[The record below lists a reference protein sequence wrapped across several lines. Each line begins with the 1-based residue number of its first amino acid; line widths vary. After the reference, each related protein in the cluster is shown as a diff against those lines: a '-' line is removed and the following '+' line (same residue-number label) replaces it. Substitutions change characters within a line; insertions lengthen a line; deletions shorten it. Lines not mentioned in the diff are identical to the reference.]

1 MLSRKKVY
9 DVIDRERNYQDAEY
23 NPDAKTSSG
32 LTRRER
38 DQEVIVGIAMLREYV
53 NKASDVWVGT
63 KGSQFPAIQQVAK
76 IAAIAVRVLERAGGS
91 EELLT
96 KGLR

>member
-1 MLSRKKVY
+1 MNRHEVY
-9 DVIDRERNYQDAEY
+9 EVITTERNYQDATY
-23 NPDAKTSSG
+23 IPDEKTSSG

-38 DQEVIVGIAMLREYV
+38 DKEVIVGIAMLEDYILQARS
-53 NKASDVWVGT
+53 AWVKT
-63 KGSQFPAIQQVAK
+63 KGTQLPALQMVAK
-76 IAAIAVRVLERAGGS
+76 IAAISVRILERAGGS